1 MGNESRIQFA
11 DTNAYEMTP
20 SNVGYGLKT
29 GSCKLPTSLTTEI
42 VFYRYC
48 RNILKK
54 TTSN

>member
-20 SNVGYGLKT
+20 SDLGYGLKT